1 MLSENFLSG
10 ISNSNFQ
17 KVVDFL
23 FSMEVFNLK
32 DVGAN
37 PSNKQAA
44 DTVEIG
50 PGSSSSTKTSAPAAK
65 RNSITKW
72 MAFETAQASA
82 DPKSTFAT
90 DSNEGH
96 ASNSGNNQI
105 ITAEWGVVVKSSD
118 IGERSFKGISGRKN
132 SSERFESSARN
143 SEDSN
148 HGGEMGNIPRVS
160 NELMAALSTLQQTFV
175 VSDATKPDCP
185 IVYASSGFFG
195 MTGYSSKEV
204 IGRNCRFLQGPET
217 DRDEV
222 SKIRDAVKTGKSYCG
237 RLFNYKKD
245 GTPFWNLLTIAPI
258 KDEQGNT
265 IKFIGMQVEVNKYTE
280 GVNDKALRANGL
292 PKSLIRSDARQKES
306 ALGSIIE
313 VFQTVK
319 HPRSHIRVASHDT
332 VSIHEE
338 QDSLNLDYVLPK
350 SAATANMIT
359 PGTQPPQSDVKG
371 DKFHSMSSPIDAGKI
386 SRKSGRAS
394 SMGFITRSLSSA
406 SRHEKEPII
415 EPEVLM
421 TIDIEPSNN
430 WDRAERE
437 RDICQGFDLA
447 TTLERI
453 EKNFVISD
461 PRIPDCPIIFASD
474 SFLELTEYTREEI
487 LGRKCCFLQRPETEQ
502 AREQREVTVQLINYT
517 KSGKKFLNLFHLQP
531 MRDQQGELQYF
542 IGVQLDESGHVEPM
556 GNRLSESTEI
566 ESAKLVKATAH
577 NVDEAVREL
586 PDANLRLEDLWAI
599 HSQPV
604 WPRPHK
610 RESPSWTA
618 IREITA
624 RGEKIGLRHFKPVK
638 PLGCGNTGSVHL
650 VELQGTGELY
660 AMKAMEKSRMLNRNK
675 VHRACIEREI
685 ISLLDH
691 PFLPTLYTSFE
702 TSTHVCL
709 ISDFFSGGEL
719 FALLDQQP
727 MKLFKEE
734 SARFYAAEVVIA
746 LEYLHCLG
754 IVYRDLKPENIL
766 LQKDG
771 HIVLTD
777 FDLSFMTS
785 CKPLIIKHQ
794 SLNNRRQLSSQPPPT
809 FIAEPVSQ
817 SNSFVGTEDYIAP
830 EIVTGA
836 GHSSAIDWWA
846 LGILL
851 YEMLYGRTP
860 FRGKNRQRTFTNIL
874 HKDLTFPGSIP
885 VSLAARQL
893 INALLQRDPDT
904 RLGSNT
910 GANEIKQH
918 PFFRGFNWPLI
929 RCMDKVFRPS
939 LPVQQ
944 TSLSEHEIRIFEA
957 QRRAWGRGAI
967 LVSGLG
973 AVEVVEGTNREVA
986 LTTSEHI

>member
-17 KVVDFL
+17 QVVDFL

-32 DVGAN
+32 DVGAT

-65 RNSITKW
+65 RSSFTKW

-280 GVNDKALRANGL
+280 AVNDKALRANGL

-313 VFQTVK
+313 VVQTVK

-371 DKFHSMSSPIDAGKI
+371 DKFHSMSSLIDAGKI

-421 TIDIEPSNN
+421 TIDIEPSDN

-542 IGVQLDESGHVEPM
+542 IGVQLDESGHVEPL
-556 GNRLSESTEI
+556 GNRLSEITEI
-566 ESAKLVKATAH
+566 ESAKLVKATTH

-586 PDANLRLEDLWAI
+586 PDANLRPEDLWAI

-618 IREITA
+618 IQEITA

-638 PLGCGNTGSVHL
+638 PLGCGTTGSVHL
-650 VELQGTGELY
+650 VELQGKGELY
-660 AMKAMEKSRMLNRNK
+660 AMKAIEKSRMLNRNK

-785 CKPLIIKHQ
+785 CKPLIIRHQ
-794 SLNNRRQLSSQPPPT
+794 SLNNRRWSSSQPPPT

-817 SNSFVGTEDYIAP
+817 SNSFVGTEEYIAP

-893 INALLQRDPDT
+893 INALLQRDPDA

-929 RCMDKVFRPS
+929 PLRHS
-939 LPVQQ
+939 LQPIEKDPKAKDITREDGV
-944 TSLSEHEIRIFEA
+944 
-957 QRRAWGRGAI
+957 
-967 LVSGLG
+967 LVKCSGFG
-973 AVEVVEGTNREVA
+973 
-986 LTTSEHI
+986 

>member
-1 MLSENFLSG
+1 M
-10 ISNSNFQ
+10 
-17 KVVDFL
+17 VVDFL

-280 GVNDKALRANGL
+280 GVNDNALRTNGL

-313 VFQTVK
+313 VVQTVK

-359 PGTQPPQSDVKG
+359 PDTQPPQSDVKG

-406 SRHEKEPII
+406 SWHEKEPII

-586 PDANLRLEDLWAI
+586 PDANLRPEDLWAI

-794 SLNNRRQLSSQPPPT
+794 SLNNRRRSSSQPPPT

-817 SNSFVGTEDYIAP
+817 SNSFVGTEEYIAP

-929 RCMDKVFRPS
+929 RCMSPPTFS
-939 LPVQQ
+939 S
-944 TSLSEHEIRIFEA
+944 TH
-957 QRRAWGRGAI
+957 
-967 LVSGLG
+967 
-973 AVEVVEGTNREVA
+973 
-986 LTTSEHI
+986 